1 MSMAAPQIP
10 PNGGVSE
17 ERRTGN
23 GAGTRALERRERG
36 VRRQGTLDRGARL
49 ARGLG
54 WLSLG
59 LGLAQIAAP
68 RAVAKWLGVR
78 ATPRHCKVIRAIGV
92 REIVAGIGVLTRP
105 RPADW
110 IWTRVGY
117 DVTDLALLG
126 STLSGQR
133 TKRRRVALATAA
145 VAGVT
150 LLDTLAGLELGRD
163 GDTSTLRARRER
175 AQQVARAITID
186 CSPEDAYRFWRDL
199 ANLPRFMDHLE
210 SVSMTDER
218 RSHWVARAPA
228 GTTAE
233 WEAEIID
240 DRPGE
245 LITWRALSGAK
256 VMSYGSVSFLR
267 APGGRGTEV
276 RIAVVHSPPG
286 GLYGAGIARL
296 FGEAIDLHAAS
307 DLRRFKQLME
317 VGEVVQSDASV
328 HRGPHP
334 AQPPARPSSAKQPSP
349 TLSPSPEG
357 AAR

>member
-1 MSMAAPQIP
+1 MSMSAPQIP
-10 PNGGVSE
+10 PNGGGSG
-17 ERRTGN
+17 ERQRGD
-23 GAGTRALERRERG
+23 GAGSRALERREHNA
-36 VRRQGTLDRGARL
+36 RRQGTLDRGARL

-68 RAVAKWLGVR
+68 RAVAKWIGLR
-78 ATPRHCKVIRAIGV
+78 ATPRHCKVIRAIGA
-92 REIVAGIGVLTRP
+92 REIAAGIGILTRP

-110 IWTRVGY
+110 IWTRVGH

-126 STLSGQR
+126 STLSGKR

-163 GDTSTLRARRER
+163 GDTATLRARRER
-175 AQQVARAITID
+175 AQQAARAITVD
-186 CSPEDAYRFWRDL
+186 CSPEDAYGFWRDL
-199 ANLPRFMDHLE
+199 TNLPRFMAHLE
-210 SVSMTDER
+210 SVRMIDER
-218 RSHWVARAPA
+218 RSRWIARAPA
-228 GTTAE
+228 GTTVE
-233 WEAEIID
+233 WDAEIID

-245 LITWRALSGAK
+245 LITWRALRGAK
-256 VMSYGSVSFLR
+256 VVSHGSVSFLR
-267 APGGRGTEV
+267 APGGRGAEV
-276 RIAVVHSPPG
+276 RMAIVHSPPG
-286 GLYGAGIARL
+286 GRIGAGIARL
-296 FGEAIDLHAAS
+296 FGAAIDLHAAS

-317 VGEVVQSDASV
+317 VGEVVQSDSSV

-334 AQPPARPSSAKQPSP
+334 AQPPARTSSPRQPRPSV
-349 TLSPSPEG
+349 SPSPEG

>member
-10 PNGGVSE
+10 PNGGGSE

-23 GAGTRALERRERG
+23 DARSSALERRERDI
-36 VRRQGTLDRGARL
+36 RRQGTLDRGARL

-59 LGLAQIAAP
+59 LGLAEIVAP
-68 RAVAKWLGVR
+68 RAVAKWIGVR
-78 ATPRHCKVIRAIGV
+78 AGSRQHRVIRAIGV
-92 REIVAGIGVLTRP
+92 REIAAGIGILTRP

-126 STLSGQR
+126 STLSGKR

-145 VAGVT
+145 VAGFT
-150 LLDTLAGLELGRD
+150 LLDTLAGLELSRN
-163 GDTSTLRARRER
+163 GDTATLRARRER
-175 AQQVARAITID
+175 AQQVARAITVD
-186 CSPEDAYRFWRDL
+186 CSPEDAYRFWRNL
-199 ANLPRFMDHLE
+199 ANLPCFMAHLE
-210 SVSMTDER
+210 SVRMIDER
-218 RSHWVARAPA
+218 RSHWIARAPA
-228 GTTAE
+228 GTTVE
-233 WEAEIID
+233 WDAEIID

-245 LITWRALSGAK
+245 LITWRALRGAK
-256 VMSYGSVSFLR
+256 VVSYGSVSFLR

-276 RIAVVHSPPG
+276 RISVVHSPPG
-286 GLYGAGIARL
+286 GLIGAGIARL
-296 FGEAIDLHAAS
+296 FGEAIDLHATS
-307 DLRRFKQLME
+307 DLHRFKQMME
-317 VGEVVQSDASV
+317 IGEVVQSDASI

-334 AQPPARPSSAKQPSP
+334 AQPPARPSSPRQPRPSG
-349 TLSPSPEG
+349 SPSTEG